1 MSGGRYHRYQHSHNA
16 FDYSDE
22 SSSCGDTCPL
32 HDTKPVSDG
41 EDEAT
46 SEATTT
52 TFTQI
57 ESMKAS
63 TSPISVHRCSEDMKE
78 EGESGEQQASLEKQF
93 VNHSVCPD
101 T

>member
-1 MSGGRYHRYQHSHNA
+1 
-16 FDYSDE
+16 
-22 SSSCGDTCPL
+22 
-32 HDTKPVSDG
+32 
-41 EDEAT
+41 
-46 SEATTT
+46 
-52 TFTQI
+52 
-57 ESMKAS
+57 MKAS